1 MATRRWANGPRGG
14 GSIRKPMVE
23 GPPATY
29 KKIKHYLVCGSCL
42 DSSGIQ
48 SWIYQAKLERDPTM
62 CCDACGKPWM
72 DNKPQR
78 ASKCAGLDV
87 PTQSVWRKELERRA
101 SGTGQQ
107 AEAARQLLALG
118 DEDGRK
124 DSVAISSATAGQTL
138 RQAEIAK
145 EKALAKLTKAM
156 HAKVRIEKDL
166 KAKDDEIEQLRAA
179 YAEAEA
185 DEIPACKRSTPA
197 ADAGHASLDVPA
209 ILAGTKLQ
217 LNFGEMFDID
227 RNWTEEEK
235 AEILARK
242 ARLEEEMSE
251 KTHAAFGEIKSFLE
265 EQRELLDKFK
275 VESQAKRR
283 RTEDVSS
290 MAPPAPIPTVAAV
303 GEPSGASKLAAAAD
317 PDRIA
322 ERVQEVIRNGPRQ
335 SP

>member
-1 MATRRWANGPRGG
+1 
-14 GSIRKPMVE
+14 
-23 GPPATY
+23 
-29 KKIKHYLVCGSCL
+29 
-42 DSSGIQ
+42 
-48 SWIYQAKLERDPTM
+48 
-62 CCDACGKPWM
+62 M
-72 DNKPQR
+72 DNNPQR

-107 AEAARQLLALG
+107 AEAARQLLALD
-118 DEDGRK
+118 DEDGHK
-124 DSVAISSATAGQTL
+124 DSAAVSSATAGQTL

-166 KAKDDEIEQLRAA
+166 KAKDDEIETLRAA

-185 DEIPACKRSTPA
+185 DETAACKRSKA
-197 ADAGHASLDVPA
+197 ADAGPASLNVPA

-217 LNFGEMFDID
+217 LNFGEMFDLD

-290 MAPPAPIPTVAAV
+290 VAPPAPIPTVAAV